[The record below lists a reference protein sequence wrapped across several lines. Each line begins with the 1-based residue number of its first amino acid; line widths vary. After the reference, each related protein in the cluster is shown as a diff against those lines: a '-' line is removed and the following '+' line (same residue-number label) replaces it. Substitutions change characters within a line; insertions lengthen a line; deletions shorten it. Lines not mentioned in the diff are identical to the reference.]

1 MPGNKVELCYVIILK
16 DSMKTLVLSEF
27 GPAENL
33 KRVDFHLPDM
43 QDNEVL
49 IKVKAISINPVD
61 VKTRA
66 GNGLAARIKEFRPII
81 LGWDIAG
88 TVTAVGEGVKEFR
101 IGDDVFGMVNF
112 PGHGKAYSEFV
123 AAPTDH
129 LALKPLNISYEE
141 AAAATLAAL
150 TAWQALVHHHAIKK
164 GDRVLIH
171 AAAGGVGHFA
181 VQIAK
186 HFGAHVIGSSS
197 AGNKDFVLN
206 LGADEHFDYKNEKI
220 ENLALVDFVLD
231 CLGAENVEKS
241 LAIVKPGGSVV
252 SILGGATPVVLEK
265 AKAKN
270 ISCSAFLVH
279 SSGRDMKS
287 LAELLATGA
296 IKSHVTKTYAFAE
309 MIQAHEHVETGRTV
323 GKVIVSIP

>member
-1 MPGNKVELCYVIILK
+1 
-16 DSMKTLVLSEF
+16 MKTLILNEF
-27 GPAENL
+27 GPAENFTL
-33 KRVDFHLPDM
+33 VDLPVPEI
-43 QDNEVL
+43 QDHEVF

-66 GNGLAARIKEFRPII
+66 GHGLAARMREFMPII

-88 TVTAVGEGVKEFR
+88 TVTAVGKSVKEFR

-123 AAPTDH
+123 AAPADH
-129 LALKPLNISYEE
+129 LALKPSNISYEE

-150 TAWQALVHHHAIKK
+150 TAWQALVHHYAIKK
-164 GDRVLIH
+164 GDRVFIH

-197 AGNKDFVLN
+197 PVNKDFVLN
-206 LGADEHFDYKNEKI
+206 LGADEHFDYKNSKI
-220 ENLALVDFVLD
+220 EALAPVDFVLD

-241 LAIVKPGGSVV
+241 LAIIKPGGSVV
-252 SILGGATPVVLEK
+252 SILGGATPAVVGK
-265 AKAKN
+265 AKVRDVA
-270 ISCSAFLVH
+270 CSAFLVH
-279 SSGRDMKS
+279 SNGRDMKS
-287 LAELLATGA
+287 LAELLAIGA
-296 IKSHVTKTYAFAE
+296 IKSHVTKIYAFAE
-309 MIQAHEHVETGRTV
+309 MSQAHKHVETGRTV